1 MNKVKYFNSNNFG
14 NNVSMLATVESSTIE
29 FVYWSNIVSNDGA
42 MVIKFRSGKEYR
54 YKNVDA
60 STFSTL
66 ISADSVGKKFNE
78 IIRGKYEYELKYEL
92 TPAE

>member
-14 NNVSMLATVESSTIE
+14 NNVSMLATVESSTID

-42 MVIKFRSGKEYR
+42 MVIKFCSGKEYR

-66 ISADSVGKKFNE
+66 ISADSVG
-78 IIRGKYEYELKYEL
+78 
-92 TPAE
+92 